1 MKKILL
7 FILIFI
13 GIENVG
19 ALEYNVEDNSDK
31 NVIIQRYYKY
41 YSVDKVL
48 GPLVTLD
55 EPNFEYPYI
64 DKNIYECTLNS
75 ELLQVRPIEKEG
87 RNISEYDG
95 YKYRQMPFIK
105 YMDIV
110 SNGETID
117 FSNLKFFYDGKLL
130 NYEVDENYTILGN
143 GKIRFNFEERLN
155 PKLFKVQFYLNDNE
169 SNEYNLSL
177 IFGDDKDFLSI
188 KTLATDNILM
198 NIDVKI
204 YPIKLSN
211 YNTIYSLEKL
221 EENNYNIFSD
231 NVKLYTYED
240 CKYQSYKYEKNYYD
254 DYLLSPLDK
263 YIYRDDNNYK
273 DFIIS
278 TNKYPD
284 NIQGSTA
291 DVQYKLEDKYVINE
305 ISTTNTLENNNDLKE
320 LETKNDDENFNL
332 KNNDISNDKENDINK
347 NETDDKN
354 EFWLF
359 IFYYLILLL
368 ILLIVICKRRKK

>member
-1 MKKILL
+1 
-7 FILIFI
+7 
-13 GIENVG
+13 
-19 ALEYNVEDNSDK
+19 
-31 NVIIQRYYKY
+31 
-41 YSVDKVL
+41 
-48 GPLVTLD
+48 
-55 EPNFEYPYI
+55 
-64 DKNIYECTLNS
+64 
-75 ELLQVRPIEKEG
+75 
-87 RNISEYDG
+87 
-95 YKYRQMPFIK
+95 MPFIK

-130 NYEVDENYTILGN
+130 NYEVDENYTILEN
-143 GKIRFNFEERLN
+143 GKIHFNFEERLN

-291 DVQYKLEDKYVINE
+291 DVQYKLEDKYAIA
-305 ISTTNTLENNNDLKE
+305 LK
-320 LETKNDDENFNL
+320 KH
-332 KNNDISNDKENDINK
+332 K
-347 NETDDKN
+347 
-354 EFWLF
+354 
-359 IFYYLILLL
+359 
-368 ILLIVICKRRKK
+368 